1 MSKAINNL
9 TQSNDDCMVQDDPIL
24 LGDSGEVPIY
34 EWSDLTVRFLLWNLL
49 FAWQRKLAK

>member
-34 EWSDLTVRFLLWNLL
+34 EWSDLTVRFLL
-49 FAWQRKLAK
+49 